1 MLKGILK
8 SLFVVGVISTL
19 ISFAFKF
26 TTLCNPY
33 LVFVI
38 SSVIQLF
45 VYYLYIEAVSH
56 FFHIKN
62 KELENA
68 RIASFNE
75 QSVEADCAYC
85 RTTNVAPI
93 HLHGDNVF
101 ECSVCKKS
109 NGVYI
114 NITTTQTTSPLN
126 LDRLS
131 VNTYMSDEE
140 KAIDKIASLQ
150 GEQEDT
156 TNE

>member
-1 MLKGILK
+1 MLNGILK
-8 SLFVVGVISTL
+8 SLFVVGVIYTL
-19 ISFAFKF
+19 ISFTFKF
-26 TTLCNPY
+26 TTLCN
-33 LVFVI
+33 
-38 SSVIQLF
+38 QLF